1 MMFYDNIKVI
11 VNYLNSV
18 NIELEYLLNSK
29 A

>member
-1 MMFYDNIKVI
+1 MFYDNIKVI